1 MTGRSILDGLN
12 TASKAGVKA
21 TPSARFRTKE
31 IDIDNIYRNV
41 LNQYSLDDVD
51 SLARAILV
59 AGRLYHNL
67 VVVYDPALDADYRL
81 VSGERRLLALH
92 KLVDGGHPEYKTVT
106 CQVIPK
112 GSRAE
117 ERLAVILANTQ
128 RNKTAADRV
137 QEYEGLKQ
145 ALEEMRA
152 AGVDFYGR
160 DLTEGKLRDHMAAIM
175 DEADGTL
182 AALEK
187 ISNSLTP
194 ELRKL
199 MEDGKL
205 NFTTATAAAALST
218 DAQAQLVQ
226 QNTAQDEDK
235 PITKRDVAAARAA
248 SAREYLRSEYAARPC
263 ECDNS
268 HNCDNVDNLLT
279 FYRDGAT
286 SGCAGCCAWC
296 NNRTSCQKCCAEVAA
311 GSQSDADTPLKGA
324 PDRIQPPTSQAAENA
339 AEDATAAAAPF
350 TDDAHPEHAATMCYS
365 CLHWDECSE
374 KSDRVLSCDKYE
386 NPAEK
391 RTPLAPA
398 GEVTTTQA
406 DAAHTL
412 RTDEELVNVLYA
424 ALGTLEYQGQINE
437 LEARRLHSLLAAMHR
452 RWINTGCWK
461 PYGAAEE
468 QDEKERRKSQDVNS

>member
-112 GSRAE
+112 GSQAE

-248 SAREYLRSEYAARPC
+248 SAREYLRQEYAARPC

-296 NNRTSCQKCCAEVAA
+296 NNRTSCPKCCAEVAA
-311 GSQSDADTPLKGA
+311 GSQSDADTPLHGA

-365 CLHWDECSE
+365 CTHWSECSE

-398 GEVTTTQA
+398 GEVTTSKGETMA
-406 DAAHTL
+406 
-412 RTDEELVNVLYA
+412 TDEQLVAVLHSTVPDLVA
-424 ALGTLEYQGQINE
+424 DGTLTQQEGN
-437 LEARRLHSLLAAMHR
+437 RLFSLITAMYR